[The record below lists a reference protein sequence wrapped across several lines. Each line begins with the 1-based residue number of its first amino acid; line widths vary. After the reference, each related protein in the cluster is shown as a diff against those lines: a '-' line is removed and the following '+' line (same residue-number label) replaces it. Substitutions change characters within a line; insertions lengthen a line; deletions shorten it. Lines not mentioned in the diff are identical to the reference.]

1 MADTN
6 ERVMIFI
13 DGSNLYHSLKGFFKR
28 TDIDIG
34 KLARKLLDKRR
45 LVRLYYYNAKV
56 GLKEEPQRYRD
67 QQAFF
72 ASVNTIP
79 YSELRLG
86 RLVYTGNWP
95 NTPPYEKGV
104 DIQLAT
110 DMITHSFKNNY
121 DVAVLAASDTDY
133 VGALQAVKDNGK
145 HVEVALFGKE
155 RTSVPLRVVADRV
168 ITMDKRFLKGCWK

>member
-1 MADTN
+1 MAEKN

-13 DGSNLYHSLKGFFKR
+13 DGSNLYHSLKGFFNR

-34 KLARKLLDKRR
+34 KLSKKLLDKRR
-45 LVRLYYYNAKV
+45 LVRIYYYNAKV
-56 GLKEEPQRYRD
+56 GLKEEPERYRN

-72 ASVNTIP
+72 TSVNAIP

-86 RLVYTGNWP
+86 RLVYHNWP
-95 NTPPYEKGV
+95 NSPPYEKGV

-121 DVAVLAASDTDY
+121 DVAVLVAGDNDF
-133 VGALQAVKDNGK
+133 VGAIQAVKDNGK
-145 HVEVALFGKE
+145 NVEVALFGKE
-155 RTSVPLRVVADRV
+155 RTSYRLRMVADRV
-168 ITMDKRFLKGCWK
+168 VTINSNFLKGCWK